1 MVQVIQK
8 IQKIDFR
15 YTIQKI
21 DFRYNFSVP
30 VVKINE
36 RKLVNESVFN
46 NVLGHETLL
55 KMNFL
60 KTLVQFFKK
69 FDNRYR
75 IAIMQNTS
83 EWLPLHYK

>member
-1 MVQVIQK
+1 MVQVT
-8 IQKIDFR
+8 

-36 RKLVNESVFN
+36 RKLVSESVFN

-55 KMNFL
+55 KMNFFL
-60 KTLVQFFKK
+60 TTGTDSYYAEHL
-69 FDNRYR
+69 
-75 IAIMQNTS
+75 
-83 EWLPLHYK
+83 